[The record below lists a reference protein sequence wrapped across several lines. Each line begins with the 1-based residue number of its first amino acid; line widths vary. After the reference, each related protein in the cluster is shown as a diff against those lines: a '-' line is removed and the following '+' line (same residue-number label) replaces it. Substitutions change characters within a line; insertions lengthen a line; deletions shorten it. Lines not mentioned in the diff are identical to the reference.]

1 MQRPA
6 QAFEKGPP
14 QSALSQVVSV
24 EVIKTI
30 GCVSVLPRW
39 REFSEY
45 NLRSLAGE
53 APPVL
58 NKPKPSEETGK
69 GDVEADK

>member
-1 MQRPA
+1 M
-6 QAFEKGPP
+6 
-14 QSALSQVVSV
+14 